1 MRRWRVVIQ
10 SDHHDR
16 ARCGKKLSRIGAL
29 LRVTGH
35 PAHLA
40 LLTAPEPRLQLR
52 PFRRQSLS
60 ARDADFVKT
69 ELTGAGFDS
78 IGSISATRAGRQ
90 FCLFM
95 KDRHCG
101 QYSKVRKRKRWRARN
116 SLSLWERAGER
127 DLRHA

>member
-10 SDHHDR
+10 GHHDDGSR
-16 ARCGKKLSRIGAL
+16 VRKNLSRIGAL
-29 LRVTGH
+29 LRVTRH

-40 LLTAPEPRLQLR
+40 LVTAREPRLQLR
-52 PFRRQSLS
+52 SFRRQSFS

-78 IGSISATRAGRQ
+78 IGSVNATRAVRQ